1 MVAKKRSNKT
11 LKKRPL
17 SDWNKFVMNVKKQN
31 PDKMFKDVL
40 KLAGELKKKG
50 VNYAE
55 YAKNKTEKASSK
67 VKKFVSKKVKS
78 VKKLV
83 NKKKRT
89 MKNKRNGKKKN

>member
-1 MVAKKRSNKT
+1 MAVKKRSNKT
-11 LKKRPL
+11 MKKRPL

-40 KLAGELKKKG
+40 KLAGELKEG

-67 VKKFVSKKVKS
+67 GKEVCREEGKVCQETSK
-78 VKKLV
+78 
-83 NKKKRT
+83 
-89 MKNKRNGKKKN
+89 